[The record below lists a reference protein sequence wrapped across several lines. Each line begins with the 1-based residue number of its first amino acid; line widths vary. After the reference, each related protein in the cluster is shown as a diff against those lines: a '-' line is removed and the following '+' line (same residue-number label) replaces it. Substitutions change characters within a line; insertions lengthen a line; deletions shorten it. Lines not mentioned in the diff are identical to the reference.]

1 MLIAIV
7 FLLTLLIGVP
17 IAFILG
23 MCGFAHFL
31 IIDPSLLS
39 ALPQR
44 LFVSANN
51 YGLLAIPLF
60 ILAGELMEISGD
72 VERLTDF
79 ARALVGRIKGGLA
92 YVMVILGFLLG
103 GPLGSANAEAALL
116 SSTLFPQMKKDG
128 YDDVFT
134 AGLIGAI
141 SVVGPLIPPGMLL
154 VVYGVASGVSIS
166 ALFMSGIMP
175 GIYLTIALGL
185 TVYFLGRK
193 QNWPVTQWQGSRYV
207 WYTFKRAFFSI
218 AAPIAVLIAIATG
231 ICTPT
236 EAAAVASMLTLLIG
250 YFVYRKIKLRELVP
264 IFLRT
269 GVMSGAVLIIGAM
282 GGVFGW
288 TLAMDQVPQKI
299 AAFMLSITDNPLL
312 ILLLINI
319 LLLVT
324 GMFMD
329 AIPAVMI
336 LVPVLMP
343 IVKEMGFDPVHFGLM
358 MCFNL
363 TVGLLTPPVGTVLYT
378 TSMATGVSVDRLFKP
393 IWVWVAVCIGVL
405 LFITYFPGSIM
416 FLPKMLAK

>member
-1 MLIAIV
+1 MIIAIV
-7 FLLTLLIGVP
+7 FLAMLLIGVP

-23 MCGFAHFL
+23 MSGFVHMVV
-31 IIDPSLLS
+31 IDPSLLT

-79 ARALVGRIKGGLA
+79 ARAVVGQVKGGLA
-92 YVMVILGFLLG
+92 YVMVVLGFLLG

-116 SSTLFPQMKKDG
+116 SSTMFPHMKKDG
-128 YDDVFT
+128 YNEEFT
-134 AGLIGAI
+134 AGLIAAI

-154 VVYGVASGVSIS
+154 VVYGVASGVSI
-166 ALFMSGIMP
+166 ADLFMAGIMP

-185 TVYFLGRK
+185 TVFFMGRK
-193 QNWPVTQWQGSRYV
+193 QQWPVTEWQGIGHV

-218 AAPIAVLIAIATG
+218 AAPIAVLAAIATG
-231 ICTPT
+231 IATPT
-236 EAAAVASMLTLLIG
+236 EAAAVAAVLTLLIG
-250 YFVYRKIKLRELVP
+250 LVIYKKIKMSDLVP
-264 IFLRT
+264 VFLRT

-288 TLAMDQVPQKI
+288 TLALDQIPQKI
-299 AAFMLSITDNPLL
+299 AAFVLAITNNPLFV
-312 ILLLINI
+312 LLLLNI
-319 LLLVT
+319 FLLFV
-324 GMFMD
+324 GMIMD

-336 LVPVLMP
+336 LVPVFMP
-343 IVKEMGFDPVHFGLM
+343 IIKQMGYDPVHFGLM

-363 TVGLLTPPVGTVLYT
+363 TIGLLTPPVGTVLYT
-378 TSMATGVSVDRLFKP
+378 TSMATGVSIDRLIKP
-393 IWVWVAVCIGVL
+393 IWVWVAVCVAVL
-405 LFITYFPGSIM
+405 LFVAYVPDSIM
-416 FLPKMLAK
+416 FFPKLFAK

>member
-7 FLLTLLIGVP
+7 FLVALVVGIP
-17 IAFILG
+17 IAYVLG
-23 MCGFAHFL
+23 MAGFTHMMIL
-31 IIDPSLLS
+31 NPSLLT

-72 VERLTDF
+72 VERLLAF
-79 ARALVGRIKGGLA
+79 ARALVGQIKGGLA

-116 SSTLFPQMKKDG
+116 GSTMFPQMKKDG
-128 YDDVFT
+128 YDEVFT
-134 AGLIGAI
+134 ACLIAAI

-154 VVYGVASGVSIS
+154 VIYGVVSGVSIS
-166 ALFMSGIMP
+166 DLFMAGIMP

-185 TVYFLGRK
+185 VVYFYGRK
-193 QNWPVTQWQGSRYV
+193 SNWPVTEWQGGSHV

-218 AAPIAVLIAIATG
+218 AAPIAVLAAIASG

-236 EAAAVASMLTLLIG
+236 EAAAVASVLTLLIG
-250 YFVYRKIKLRELVP
+250 YFIYRKIKLSDLVP

-269 GVMSGAVLIIGAM
+269 GVMSGAVLMIGAM

-288 TLAMDQVPQKI
+288 TLAMDQFPQKV
-299 AAFMLSITDNPLL
+299 AALVLSITRNPLFMLLLLNIL
-312 ILLLINI
+312 IL
-319 LLLVT
+319 VV

-343 IVKEMGFDPVHFGLM
+343 IIKQMGYDPVHFGMM

-363 TVGLLTPPVGTVLYT
+363 TVGLIHPPIGTVIYT
-378 TSMATGVSVDRLFKP
+378 TSAATGVSIDRLFIP
-393 IWVWVAVCIGVL
+393 IWTWVAVCVAVL
-405 LFITYFPGSIM
+405 LLIAYFPGSIM
-416 FLPKMLAK
+416 FLPKMLAR

>member
-7 FLLTLLIGVP
+7 FLVALVVGIP
-17 IAFILG
+17 IAYVLG
-23 MCGFAHFL
+23 MAGFTHMMML
-31 IIDPSLLS
+31 DPSLLT

-72 VERLTDF
+72 VERLLAF
-79 ARALVGRIKGGLA
+79 ARALVGQIKGGLA

-116 SSTLFPQMKKDG
+116 GSTMFPQMKKDG
-128 YDDVFT
+128 YDEVFT
-134 AGLIGAI
+134 ACLIAAI

-154 VVYGVASGVSIS
+154 VIYGVVSGVSIS
-166 ALFMSGIMP
+166 DLFMAGIMP
-175 GIYLTIALGL
+175 GVYLTIALGL
-185 TVYFLGRK
+185 VVYFYGRK
-193 QNWPVTQWQGSRYV
+193 SNWPVTEWQGGGHV

-218 AAPIAVLIAIATG
+218 AAPIAVLAAIATG

-250 YFVYRKIKLRELVP
+250 YFIYRKIKLNDLIP

-269 GVMSGAVLIIGAM
+269 GVMSGAVLMIGAM

-288 TLAMDQVPQKI
+288 TLAMDQFPQKV
-299 AAFMLSITDNPLL
+299 AALVLSITRNPLFMLLLLNVL
-312 ILLLINI
+312 IL
-319 LLLVT
+319 VV

-343 IVKEMGFDPVHFGLM
+343 IIKQMGYDPVHFGMM

-363 TVGLLTPPVGTVLYT
+363 TVGLIHPPIGTVIYT
-378 TSMATGVSVDRLFKP
+378 TSASTGVSIDRLFVP
-393 IWVWVAVCIGVL
+393 IWIWVAVCVAVL
-405 LFITYFPGSIM
+405 LFIAYFPSSIM
-416 FLPKMLAK
+416 FLPKILAR

>member
-7 FLLTLLIGVP
+7 FLVALVVGVP
-17 IAFILG
+17 IAFVLG
-23 MCGFAHFL
+23 MAGFTHMMIL
-31 IIDPSLLS
+31 NPSLLT

-79 ARALVGRIKGGLA
+79 ARALVGQIKGGLA

-116 SSTLFPQMKKDG
+116 SSTMFPHMQKDG

-134 AGLIGAI
+134 AGLIAAI

-154 VVYGVASGVSIS
+154 VVYGVASGASI
-166 ALFMSGIMP
+166 ADLFMAGIMP

-185 TVYFLGRK
+185 VVYFFGRK
-193 QNWPVTQWQGSRYV
+193 SNWPVTEWQGAGRV

-218 AAPIAVLIAIATG
+218 AAPIAVLAAIATG

-236 EAAAVASMLTLLIG
+236 EAAAVASVLTLLIG

-269 GVMSGAVLIIGAM
+269 GVMSGAVLMIGAM

-288 TLAMDQVPQKI
+288 TLAMDQVPQKV
-299 AAFMLSITDNPLL
+299 AALVLSITRNPLFV
-312 ILLLINI
+312 LLLINI
-319 LLLVT
+319 FLLIV
-324 GMFMD
+324 GMLMD

-336 LVPVLMP
+336 LVPVFMP
-343 IVKEMGFDPVHFGLM
+343 IIKQMGYDPVHFGLM

-363 TVGLLTPPVGTVLYT
+363 TIGLLTPPVGTVLFT
-378 TSMATGVSVDRLFKP
+378 TATATNVSLDRLIKP
-393 IWVWVAVCIGVL
+393 IWIWVGVCVAVL
-405 LFITYFPGSIM
+405 LFVAYFPNSIM
-416 FLPKMLAK
+416 FLPKMLAR